1 MAKAVESPIN
11 AEQLRNASSNYL
23 RCLRLPPS
31 SKVLIITDTLPTT
44 GDIDPHL
51 QTRVNLS
58 TMLRDQIGK
67 EHQVSMIDFGE
78 KPNEE
83 ELHTQTERALKEL
96 SDVGRENNSESHS
109 ATIVYL
115 GNDWGER
122 QGIYKAA
129 NEFGETNDVKFA
141 GSLGFTTGDC
151 RVMSQIGESQLETIT
166 RTNEYF
172 ENFFK
177 EKPQG
182 AFEIITRD
190 SKGIEHKLS
199 LDYHTTRAPF
209 ESELGNFDG
218 KHETPLGGYKNVK
231 YINIPGG
238 ENYGTPYPFR
248 KANGTFSG
256 EGIIFTVKDG
266 FLVDLEIG
274 EGVSVESLST
284 SQKELIERTKEAKS
298 VRSDLSGQ
306 FLPIAELGLGFY
318 ELAGIETYSDS
329 STLTYEKSGP
339 HIAFGH
345 VAEGSA
351 EQDEIAELSGK
362 FQHSDFVLDH
372 AVITWGQTKDSEQS
386 QFYPPAK

>member
-11 AEQLRNASSNYL
+11 VEQLRNASNNYL

-31 SKVLIITDTLPTT
+31 SKVLIITDTLPKT
-44 GDIDPHL
+44 GNVDPHL

-67 EHQVSMIDFGE
+67 DHQVSMIDFGE
-78 KPNEE
+78 KPSDE
-83 ELHTQTERALKEL
+83 ELYKETEGALKEL
-96 SDVGRENNSESHS
+96 GEQGDEKSQTTV
-109 ATIVYL
+109 VYL
-115 GNDWGER
+115 GNDWGNR
-122 QGIYKAA
+122 RNIYQAA

-151 RVMSQIGESQLETIT
+151 RVMSQIGEDQLETIT
-166 RTNEYF
+166 KTNEYF
-172 ENFFK
+172 ETFFK

-182 AFEIITRD
+182 SFKITTRD
-190 SKGIEHKLS
+190 SKGEEHILD
-199 LDYHTTRAPF
+199 LDYDTSKASF

-248 KANGTFSG
+248 KANGTFSA
-256 EGIIFTVKDG
+256 EGITFTVEDG
-266 FLVDLEIG
+266 FLVNLEIG
-274 EGVSVESLST
+274 EGVLVESLST
-284 SQKELIERTKEAKS
+284 AQKELIERTKEARS

-318 ELAGIETYSDS
+318 ELAGIKTYSDS

-345 VAEGSA
+345 VAESSV
-351 EQDEIAELSGK
+351 EEDEIAELSGK

-386 QFYPPAK
+386 QFYPPLNK

>member
-11 AEQLRNASSNYL
+11 AEQLRNASNNYL

-31 SKVLIITDTLPTT
+31 SKVLIITDTLPQTR
-44 GDIDPHL
+44 DVDPHL

-67 EHQVSMIDFGE
+67 DHQVSMIDFGD
-78 KPNEE
+78 KPKDE
-83 ELHTQTERALKEL
+83 ELYGETKRVLNELDELGDEKSQTT
-96 SDVGRENNSESHS
+96 V
-109 ATIVYL
+109 VYL
-115 GNDWGER
+115 GNDWGNR
-122 QGIYKAA
+122 RNIYQAA

-151 RVMSQIGESQLETIT
+151 RVMSQIGEDQLETIT
-166 RTNEYF
+166 KTNEYF
-172 ENFFK
+172 ETFFK

-182 AFEIITRD
+182 SFKITTRD
-190 SKGIEHKLS
+190 FKGDEHTLN
-199 LDYHTTRAPF
+199 LDYNTSKASF

-218 KHETPLGGYKNVK
+218 KHETPLGGYRNVK

-248 KANGTFSG
+248 KANGTFSA
-256 EGIIFTVKDG
+256 EGITFTVKDG

-274 EGVSVESLST
+274 KGVSVESLST
-284 SQKELIERTKEAKS
+284 AQKELIERTNEAKS
-298 VRSDLSGQ
+298 VKSDLSGQ

-318 ELAGIETYSDS
+318 ELSGIKTYPDS

-345 VAEGSA
+345 VAEGSV
-351 EQDEIAELSGK
+351 EEDEIAELSGK
-362 FQHSDFVLDH
+362 FQHSDFVLDY
-372 AVITWGQTKDSEQS
+372 AVIT
-386 QFYPPAK
+386 